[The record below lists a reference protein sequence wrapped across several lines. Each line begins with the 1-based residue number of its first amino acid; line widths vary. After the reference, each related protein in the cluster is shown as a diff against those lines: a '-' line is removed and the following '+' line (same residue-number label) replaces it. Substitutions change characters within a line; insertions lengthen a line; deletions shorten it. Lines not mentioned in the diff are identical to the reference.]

1 MLLVSLSGTQLPH
14 YILYSTAPL
23 FVLYAHVLPSLSS
36 RFWALP
42 GVFIPVLLIGLGLFH
57 QWIPEPKHLRDQEQ
71 LILLFQLITAW
82 WWPLTLATVSLG
94 LLALIAVFAPAWRL
108 SQRLIAL
115 GGVQLACIALIV
127 LPILS
132 EARQRPLK
140 QAALIAK
147 EAQADVVSQGVRM
160 PSFSFYR
167 NATTPESPPLQGQ
180 WVLISVTR
188 IHELQALQIP
198 LEVKATGPGWRLI
211 ALIGP
216 PSI

>member
-1 MLLVSLSGTQLPH
+1 M
-14 YILYSTAPL
+14 LYSTAPL
-23 FVLYAHVLPSLSS
+23 FVLYARILPSLTS

-42 GVFIPVLLIGLGLFH
+42 GIFVPALLLTLGLFH

-71 LILLFQLITAW
+71 LLLLMQLLAHW
-82 WWPLTLATVSLG
+82 WMPLALATISLV
-94 LLALIAVFAPAWRL
+94 LLALIALVVPGWRL

-115 GGVQLACIALIV
+115 GGVQLACIALIT

-140 QAALIAK
+140 KAALIAK

-167 NATTPESPPLQGQ
+167 EAITREKPPIQGQ

-198 LEVKATGPGWRLI
+198 LEIKAAGPGWRLI
-211 ALIGP
+211 ALAGP
-216 PSI
+216 RAI